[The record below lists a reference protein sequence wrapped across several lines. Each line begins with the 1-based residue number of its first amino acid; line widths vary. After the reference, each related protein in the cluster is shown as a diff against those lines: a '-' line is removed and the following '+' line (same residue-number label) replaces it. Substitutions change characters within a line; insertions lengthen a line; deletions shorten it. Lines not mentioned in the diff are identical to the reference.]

1 MPQTS
6 IPMTSPISI
15 FLRNLRLQVG
25 MTQLDLAHS
34 IGYEQAY
41 VSSIELG
48 SKSPSKEFLAKLMDE
63 LKLGEKDRLAL
74 ELALKASKRRFTLPP
89 EASTKTYRFCND
101 LWDKIERLHPAVL
114 DAMHV
119 LLKVEDQVTERP
131 RYQPTRLRRRS
142 NREAQM

>member
-1 MPQTS
+1 MPSPLS
-6 IPMTSPISI
+6 IY
-15 FLRNLRLQVG
+15 LRDLRLQVG

-48 SKSPSKEFLAKLMDE
+48 TKSPSQEFLAKLIGVM
-63 LKLGEKDRLAL
+63 KLSIEDRHRL

-89 EASTKTYRFCND
+89 ESSTETYRFCND
-101 LWDKIERLHPAVL
+101 LWDKLERLHPAVL

-131 RYQPTRLRRRS
+131 RYQPTRLRRRDKQ
-142 NREAQM
+142 EAPM

>member
-1 MPQTS
+1 
-6 IPMTSPISI
+6 
-15 FLRNLRLQVG
+15 

-34 IGYEQAY
+34 IGYEQAH

-48 SKSPSKEFLAKLMDE
+48 SKSPSKEFLAKLVAE
-63 LKLGEKDRLAL
+63 LKLGGKDRQGL
-74 ELALKASKRRFTLPP
+74 ELALKASKRRFVLPP
-89 EASTKTYRFCND
+89 EASTETYRFCSD

-142 NREAQM
+142 KQEAPM